1 MQKNLPSCLVNQ
13 MVALESVG
21 LVKNENMNVPGTGFN
36 QGITLKIKRYTLND
50 AAKPYLHEESRLC
63 RGQRVLEK
71 VLKWERPIVL
81 GDYQEAK
88 IIYLY
93 KIDNAA
99 DWTSKPEIQNAFA
112 ALKMFSMGQA
122 QRKQLMCSS

>member
-50 AAKPYLHEESRLC
+50 AEQNPTYMKKAACAGAKGY
-63 RGQRVLEK
+63 
-71 VLKWERPIVL
+71 
-81 GDYQEAK
+81 
-88 IIYLY
+88 
-93 KIDNAA
+93 
-99 DWTSKPEIQNAFA
+99 
-112 ALKMFSMGQA
+112 
-122 QRKQLMCSS
+122 